1 MCVGMS
7 GYYHI
12 HNMLCSVVMS
22 GQNNIVVDP
31 SHPRFDDVPVLSPT
45 LRTRGYD
52 SEERR
57 SRPGETRLLD
67 LAWHCMQ

>member
-1 MCVGMS
+1 
-7 GYYHI
+7 
-12 HNMLCSVVMS
+12 MS
-22 GQNNIVVDP
+22 GQNIVVDP
-31 SHPRFDDVPVLSPT
+31 SHPRFNDVPVLSPT

-67 LAWHCMQ
+67 LAWHCIQ